1 MDPNNFELVDFD
13 NQNKETL
20 VDSTEQRQGV
30 NFEVVDEIKD
40 FNE

>member
-20 VDSTEQRQGV
+20 VDSTEQRQDV

>member
-13 NQNKETL
+13 IQMHKTTIEFQT
-20 VDSTEQRQGV
+20 QAV
-30 NFEVVDEIKD
+30 NTTFEVVEEIKD